1 MRKRYNMFSID
12 FQSRIPI
19 YEQIV
24 NQVERF
30 IVCGVLKSG
39 EQLPS
44 VRQMAFDLGA
54 NPNTIQRAYTELE
67 RMGIIVSVIGKGSF
81 VTQNVS
87 FLVERKIDN
96 IINETKDN
104 IMTLKNMGLTDKEI
118 KEKLLKD

>member
-1 MRKRYNMFSID
+1 MFSID